1 MKYLLVLATLLATIG
16 LGFLLY
22 YDQKTQA
29 DYVDTFTVWTTF
41 PDQGNWLD
49 GRVSLTGGEL
59 TKPREAYDY
68 AESIGFGAVENLQ
81 ELEYQ
86 LARNTF
92 VPLTNNRFVEVD
104 DGVSSP
110 FVPPLVRLFV
120 ERLGRQYQE
129 AGCGKLV
136 VTSALRLPET
146 QDELQN
152 GSRWSVHPAGLA
164 VDFRIPPDT
173 HCRTWLDETLELIES
188 HGRIDATH
196 EQSPPHFHV
205 VVVMGTYGQFV
216 QTTMSPMEKAG
227 FVETVL
233 EE

>member
-1 MKYLLVLATLLATIG
+1 MKYLLILATLLAAIG

-49 GRVSLTGGEL
+49 GQVSLTGGEL
-59 TKPREAYDY
+59 TKPRQAYDY

-81 ELEYQ
+81 ELQYQ
-86 LARNTF
+86 LAQRTF
-92 VPLTNNRFVEVD
+92 VPLASNRFVEVD
-104 DGVSSP
+104 DEVSSP
-110 FVPPLVRLFV
+110 FTPPLVRLFV

-136 VTSALRLPET
+136 VTSALRLSET
-146 QDELQN
+146 QGGLQN

-164 VDFRIPPDT
+164 VDFRIPTDPT
-173 HCRTWLDETLELIES
+173 CRSWLEETLKAVEG
-188 HGRIDATH
+188 HGRIDATREVNPAH
-196 EQSPPHFHV
+196 YHV
-205 VVVMGTYGQFV
+205 VVVLGPYGQFV
-216 QTTMSPMEKAG
+216 QAVMTPTEKAK
-227 FVETVL
+227 FVETIL
-233 EE
+233 DE